1 MKLTRTLS
9 AIALACSLAISAPAM
24 ADDLDTA
31 MQYANQQNYPQ
42 AFAIFKR
49 LAEQGDANAQYNL
62 GLMYD
67 NGYGI
72 KQDYAQA
79 VSWYRKAAEQWNADA
94 QYNLGNMYSDG
105 QGVRQ
110 SHSEAMI
117 WWQKAYA

>member
-31 MQYANQQNYPQ
+31 VQYFEQQNYPQ

-49 LAEQGDANAQYNL
+49 LAEQGNADAQFNL
-62 GLMYD
+62 GNMYD
-67 NGYGI
+67 NGNGV

-79 VSWYRKAAEQWNADA
+79 VRWFRKAA
-94 QYNLGNMYSDG
+94 
-105 QGVRQ
+105 
-110 SHSEAMI
+110 
-117 WWQKAYA
+117 